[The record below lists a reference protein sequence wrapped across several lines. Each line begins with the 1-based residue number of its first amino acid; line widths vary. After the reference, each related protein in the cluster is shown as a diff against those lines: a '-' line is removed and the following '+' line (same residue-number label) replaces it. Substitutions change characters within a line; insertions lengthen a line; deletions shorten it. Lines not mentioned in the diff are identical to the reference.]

1 MTGPFSAQLFEGK
14 HVFVAGGSSGINLRI
29 AQRYAAAG
37 ARVSI
42 FSRDPAKIDAAVAS
56 IVDAGG
62 RALGFT
68 GDVRDF
74 AAVDAAID
82 AASQSHG
89 EIDVVV
95 SGAAGNFVAP
105 AAAMS
110 PNGFRAVVDIDLIG
124 TFHVFRAAYSRLSR
138 PGASL
143 VAISAPQAR
152 KPSMLQAHVCAAKAG
167 IDMLVKVL
175 ALEWGNEGIRV
186 NAISPGP
193 IADTEGMARLAPN
206 EAAASAIRASLA
218 LGRYGEKDEIA
229 DAAFY
234 LTSDAG
240 RYVTGT
246 ILDCDGGTMLGSA
259 VPELGER

>member
-1 MTGPFSAQLFEGK
+1 MKAFSEQLFKGS

-29 AQRYAAAG
+29 AQRYAEAG
-37 ARVSI
+37 AKVSI
-42 FSRDPAKIDAAVAS
+42 LSRDPTKIDAAVAS

-74 AAVDAAID
+74 AAVTAAIES
-82 AASQSHG
+82 AAEQLG
-89 EIDVVV
+89 DIDVVI

-105 AAAMS
+105 AATMS

-124 TFHVFRAAYSRLSR
+124 TFHVFRAAYGRLR
-138 PGASL
+138 KPGASL
-143 VAISAPQAR
+143 IAITAPQAR

-206 EAAASAIRASLA
+206 EAAAKAIQASLA

-229 DAAFY
+229 DAAFF

-259 VPELGER
+259 VPELGAR

>member
-1 MTGPFSAQLFEGK
+1 MTSPFSERLFKDK

-29 AQRYAAAG
+29 AQRYAEAG
-37 ARVSI
+37 ARLSI

-62 RALGFT
+62 SASGYT
-68 GDVRDF
+68 GDVRSYEAVE
-74 AAVDAAID
+74 AALETAA
-82 AASQSHG
+82 QTNG
-89 EIDVVV
+89 EIDVVI

-105 AAAMS
+105 AATMS
-110 PNGFRAVVDIDLIG
+110 SNGFRAVVDIDLVG
-124 TFHVFRAAYSRLSR
+124 TFHVFRAAYGRLRR

-143 VAISAPQAR
+143 IAITAPQSR

-206 EAAASAIRASLA
+206 EAAAAAIRASLA

-229 DAAFY
+229 DAAFF
-234 LTSDAG
+234 LSSDAG

-259 VPELGER
+259 VPELGAR